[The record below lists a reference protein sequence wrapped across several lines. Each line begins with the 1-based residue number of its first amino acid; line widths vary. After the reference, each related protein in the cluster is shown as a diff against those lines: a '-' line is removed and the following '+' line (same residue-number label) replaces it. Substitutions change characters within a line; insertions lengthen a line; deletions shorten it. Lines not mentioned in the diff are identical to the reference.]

1 MSTFIPPTPAAHKSA
16 EQHEEPSE
24 QDSFNHLLFKVL
36 RLTSEQ
42 VQDLNDWM
50 KHQGIPNVHE
60 VIAQNFRKPH
70 ALEDDL
76 QFIRED
82 KPCHIQSNVMIS
94 LSLMITYIKH
104 LRYSAKTKYFGP
116 FYYIQIDPQDYDEWR
131 TTPPEEE
138 VHFQTPSKLGSPATP
153 RSMAT
158 SVASESYITLSNF
171 KKGIKRDASAY
182 PIFKNERYYNTFI
195 RHFKATAKAQGLNS
209 LMDPNFTPG
218 SDEYEQ
224 QLFQDQQDF
233 LYSVLISSLKTDF
246 SEALVKD
253 HEGDAQLIIELL
265 HEHHTGNS
273 QYSRSEINR
282 ITKYLTNIKLDD
294 TWRGTNESFLMH
306 YNDQLRLLDS
316 LVDSDEKLPDNTRVT
331 FLESAV
337 ESVPDL
343 RRVKIT
349 DNVLQ
354 AQLDS
359 TRPITYRSYFDLL
372 KDAAFHLDQ
381 ATKRGSKIRRTNV
394 HFSGPNNEDDHQN
407 LTSDDHQV
415 IQQEDV
421 CNEPPE
427 PLSYSVFQ
435 SHFQGSSTSSTQK
448 IFLPKPIWEKLSKD
462 QQQMIIDHNRSLP
475 KSGSSSI
482 STPNKSPSPLPHK
495 PTPQQTAKS
504 QQVHTHQSD
513 ESTADTTK
521 IETTPSDPLL
531 AMVHQS
537 IHTSNDDASD
547 ITKVLSAKRSRQ
559 IQVCKHYIFQ
569 HANHTNNQLVD
580 HGANGGLAGS
590 DMRVIYKT
598 HRKINISGIDNHEVN
613 GLDVVTAATLL
624 NTSLGKVIGI
634 FNEYAHLGKGSS
646 IHSSGQLEW
655 FKTHVDEKSIKVG
668 GTQLIT
674 TLEGYSVPLLIK
686 DGLAYATSL
695 GRPTD
700 QDMDTYPH
708 VFFTSPDEWDPSVLD
723 HDPPPLDGLD
733 PSQVLDQPF
742 GDPMFDAYGDFNE
755 RIIANLNIHLDAP
768 PEDYGSYIA
777 NLHQGSS
784 QEPDWNALRPFF
796 AWTSPSSIQD
806 TFNVTTRHG
815 SAPHTQDYI
824 KKHFKSR
831 NPVFNIPRCSEAV
844 ATDTIFSDTPAVD
857 DGSTM
862 AQFFCGRDTLVCDA
876 YGIKSTKQFINTL
889 SDNIRKRGAMD
900 TLISDGG
907 KYEISKRVTDLLR
920 SLFIQDYQSEPYH
933 QHQNKAEN
941 RFGLAKRYTNTVM
954 NTSGCPAFC
963 WLLCLQY
970 ICVVLNHL
978 ASPTLQGI
986 CPVQALEGTTPD
998 ISFLLHFSFYEPV
1011 YYRIDSSEPDLN
1023 FPSSSNEKKG
1033 YWVGFADNQGDSL
1046 TWRIL
1051 TEDTQKIII
1060 RSGVR
1065 SALRTTTNQRLA
1077 SPSGEGTTLP
1087 FPIPYSQSQNSLPLD
1102 PLDASTPNFEHFVK
1116 SQTGEDEDNP
1126 IPMANIDIPNLLGRS
1141 FLLPPEDNG
1150 ERHMAKV
1157 IDIDDHGQTLEDLIF
1172 KLKINKDQAEEIM
1185 SYNQL
1190 MDYIQKGTDAEEDP
1204 DSLFKFRDIVAH
1216 QGPLEST
1223 DPNHKGSKYNVM
1235 VEWESG
1241 EVTYEPLTLISKD
1254 DPITCAVYAKKH
1266 DLLDTTGWKHLKRY
1280 AKTSKRLIRA
1290 VKQSRIRQVRASVRY
1305 QHGFQ
1310 VPKDYNDAMR
1320 LDKENGNTHWQDAM
1334 DLELTQIHEYKVFKD
1349 TGKAK
1354 FHNGKVVTPD
1364 GFQKIRVHFAY
1375 AVKHDGRFKAR
1386 LVADGHLTKEPVE
1399 SIYSGVVSLRSLRM
1413 VVFLSQLNNLEIW
1426 GADVGNAYLEAY
1438 TDEKLC
1444 IMAGPELKELQGHL
1458 LIMVKALYGT
1468 RSGGARWH
1476 DRLFDILQEMKF
1488 KPSKADPDVWMRPEP
1503 GGTCYE
1509 YIAVYVDDLAIA
1521 AKDSQAFCNELK
1533 KKYNLKLKGVGPLD
1547 YHLGCTYK
1555 KDPDGTLAA
1564 DPRRYVNK
1572 ILESFERMFKE
1583 KPRKSRPPLEGGD
1596 HPELDTSELCD
1607 EHQTKQFQT
1616 LIGQLQWLISLGR
1629 FDIAVHVMSLSR
1641 FRAQPRKGHL
1651 DRAKRIIGYLL
1662 FLPDGA
1668 IRFRTGEPDFSSL
1681 KDQEYDWTRTVYS
1694 GACEQIPHDI
1704 PKHLGKHVQTT
1715 HYVDANL
1722 HHDLATGKAVTAAL
1736 HFLNQTPIDAY
1747 TKRQSTVETATYGSE
1762 FVAARTAVDQII
1774 DIRTT
1779 LIYLGVPIRDK
1790 SYMFGDN
1797 KSVVTSS
1804 TIPNST
1810 ISKRHHLASYHRVRE
1825 AIAAKFISFHW
1836 KDGKSNPADILS
1848 KHWEFATVWPMLKP
1862 ILFWRGETATQ
1873 LKGSDRIPSTTPAA
1887 EPPRDA
1893 KDSGSARSHSTHLET
1908 SSSTDPKRS
1917 PTQSVTR
1924 YQDQISV
1931 RCTRWTLRMPSFTR
1945 APHAQPSLSNFT
1957 RRDSDFG
1964 EPTRSRGT
1972 TRLEQNFPTSP
1983 QNKKTKLTHRSLYM
1997 SLRTILT
2004 PHVN

>member
-50 KHQGIPNVHE
+50 EHRGIPNVHE

-82 KPCHIQSNVMIS
+82 KPCYIQSNVMIS

-138 VHFQTPSKLGSPATP
+138 VHLQTPSKLGSPATP

-182 PIFKNERYYNTFI
+182 TIFKNERYYNTFI

-294 TWRGTNESFLMH
+294 TCRGTNESFLMH

-569 HANHTNNQLVD
+569 HANHTNNQLVER
-580 HGANGGLAGS
+580 GANGGLAGS

-755 RIIANLNIHLDAP
+755 RIIANLNILLDAP

-862 AQFFCGRDTLVCDA
+862 AQFFCGRDSLVCDA

-889 SDNIRKRGAMD
+889 SDNIRKRGAMH

-1023 FPSSSNEKKG
+1023 FPSFSNEKKG

-1102 PLDASTPNFEHFVK
+1102 PLAASTSNFEHFVK

-1157 IDIDDHGQTLEDLIF
+1157 IDIDDHGQTLEDIKF

-1280 AKTSKRLIRA
+1280 AKTSKRLIRD

-1364 GFQKIRVHFAY
+1364 GFQKIRVHFVY

-1438 TDEKLC
+1438 TDEKLS
-1444 IMAGPELKELQGHL
+1444 IMAGPEFKELQGHL

-1476 DRLFDILQEMKF
+1476 DRLFNILQEMKF

-1533 KKYNLKLKGVGPLD
+1533 KKYNLKLKGVGPLE

-1616 LIGQLQWLISLGR
+1616 LIGRLQWLISLGR

-1651 DRAKRIIGYLL
+1651 DRAKRIVGYLL

-1704 PKHLGKHVQTT
+1704 PKPLGKHVQTT
-1715 HYVDANL
+1715 HYVDASL

-1774 DIRTT
+1774 DICTT
-1779 LIYLGVPIRDK
+1779 LRYLGVPIRDK

-1873 LKGSDRIPSTTPAA
+1873 LKGSDRIPSTTPGA

-1893 KDSGSARSHSTHLET
+1893 KDSGSARSHS
-1908 SSSTDPKRS
+1908 K
-1917 PTQSVTR
+1917 
-1924 YQDQISV
+1924 
-1931 RCTRWTLRMPSFTR
+1931 
-1945 APHAQPSLSNFT
+1945 APRN
-1957 RRDSDFG
+1957 
-1964 EPTRSRGT
+1964 
-1972 TRLEQNFPTSP
+1972 
-1983 QNKKTKLTHRSLYM
+1983 
-1997 SLRTILT
+1997 
-2004 PHVN
+2004 

>member
-1 MSTFIPPTPAAHKSA
+1 MSTFIPPTPTATKSA

-24 QDSFNHLLFKVL
+24 QDSFNHLLYKVL

-50 KHQGIPNVHE
+50 KHRGFPNVHE
-60 VIAQNFRKPH
+60 IIVQNFRNPH
-70 ALEDDL
+70 ELKDDL
-76 QFIRED
+76 QFIRES
-82 KPCHIQSNVMIS
+82 KTYYIQANVMVS
-94 LSLMITYIKH
+94 LSLMTTYIKH
-104 LRYSAKTKYFGP
+104 LRHLAKAKHFGP

-131 TTPPEEE
+131 ISTPEEKI
-138 VHFQTPSKLGSPATP
+138 HFQTPSKFGSPATP

-158 SVASESYITLSNF
+158 SEASESYITLTNF

-195 RHFKATAKAQGLNS
+195 RHFKATAKAQGLS
-209 LMDPNFTPG
+209 TLMDPNFTPG
-218 SDEYEQ
+218 SDEYGQ
-224 QLFQDQQDF
+224 QLFQEQQDF

-253 HEGDAQLIIELL
+253 HEGDAQLILELL

-316 LVDSDEKLPDNTRVT
+316 LVDPEEKLPDNTRVT

-359 TRPITYRSYFDLL
+359 TRPITYKSYFDLL

-381 ATKRGSKIRRTNV
+381 ATKRGNKIRRTNV
-394 HFSGPNNEDDHQN
+394 HFSGPNDEGDHQN
-407 LTSDDHQV
+407 PLSDDLQA

-421 CNEPPE
+421 CSEPPE

-448 IFLPKPIWEKLSKD
+448 IFLPKHIWEKLSKD

-482 STPNKSPSPLPHK
+482 LTPNKSPSPLPHK

-513 ESTADTTK
+513 ESTADSTK

-537 IHTSNDDASD
+537 IHTSDDDASD

-580 HGANGGLAGS
+580 RGANGGLAGS

-646 IHSSGQLEW
+646 IHSSGHLEW

-674 TLEGYSVPLLIK
+674 TLDGYSVPLLIK

-700 QDMDTYPH
+700 HDMDSYPH

-742 GDPMFDAYGDFNE
+742 GDPMFGAYGDFNE
-755 RIIANLNIHLDAP
+755 RVIANLNILLDAP
-768 PEDYGSYIA
+768 PEDCRSYTA
-777 NLHQGSS
+777 NLHQSSS

-815 SAPHTQDYI
+815 IAPHTQDYI

-831 NPVFNIPRCSEAV
+831 NPVFNIPRRSEAV

-862 AQFFCGRDTLVCDA
+862 AQFFCGRDTLV
-876 YGIKSTKQFINTL
+876 IKSTKQFINTL

-920 SLFIQDYQSEPYH
+920 SLFIKDYQSEPYH

-954 NTSGCPAFC
+954 NTSGCPACC

-998 ISFLLHFSFYEPV
+998 ISFLLHFSFYEPI

-1077 SPSGEGTTLP
+1077 SSSGEGTTLP
-1087 FPIPYSQSQNSLPLD
+1087 FPIPYPQQSSNSLPLD
-1102 PLDASTPNFEHFVK
+1102 PIDASTSNFEQFVK
-1116 SQTGEDEDNP
+1116 SQSGEDEDPP
-1126 IPMANIDIPNLLGRS
+1126 IPMTNIDIPNLLGRS
-1141 FLLPPEDNG
+1141 FLLSPEDNG
-1150 ERHMAKV
+1150 ERYMAKI
-1157 IDIDDHGQTLEDLIF
+1157 IDIDDHGQHLEDIKF
-1172 KLKINKDQAEEIM
+1172 KLKISKDQAEEIM

-1241 EVTYEPLTLISKD
+1241 EITYEPLALISKD

-1290 VKQSRIRQVRASVRY
+1290 VKQSRIRQVRASARY

-1310 VPKDYNDAMR
+1310 VPRDYNDAMR

-1334 DLELTQIHEYKVFKD
+1334 DLELTQIHEYKVFRD

-1364 GFQKIRVHFAY
+1364 GFQKIRVHFVY

-1399 SIYSGVVSLRSLRM
+1399 SIYSGVASLRSLRM

-1444 IMAGPELKELQGHL
+1444 IMAGPEFKELQGHL

-1476 DRLFDILQEMKF
+1476 DRLFDILQELKF

-1521 AKDSQAFCNELK
+1521 AKDPQAFCNELK
-1533 KKYNLKLKGVGPLD
+1533 KKYNLKLKGVGPLE

-1555 KDPDGTLAA
+1555 KDPDETLAA

-1572 ILESFERMFKE
+1572 ILESYERMFME

-1651 DRAKRIIGYLL
+1651 DRAKRIVGYLL

-1681 KDQEYDWTRTVYS
+1681 RDQEYDWTRTVYS

-1704 PKHLGKHVQTT
+1704 PKPLGKHVQTT

-1722 HHDLATGKAVTAAL
+1722 HHDLATGKAVTAVL

-1779 LIYLGVPIRDK
+1779 LRYLGVPIRDM

-1797 KSVVTSS
+1797 RSVVTSS

-1873 LKGSDRIPSTTPAA
+1873 LKGSDRIPSTTPGA

-1893 KDSGSARSHSTHLET
+1893 KDSGSARPHSTHLET
-1908 SSSTDPKRS
+1908 SSTNRS
-1917 PTQSVTR
+1917 
-1924 YQDQISV
+1924 
-1931 RCTRWTLRMPSFTR
+1931 
-1945 APHAQPSLSNFT
+1945 
-1957 RRDSDFG
+1957 
-1964 EPTRSRGT
+1964 
-1972 TRLEQNFPTSP
+1972 
-1983 QNKKTKLTHRSLYM
+1983 
-1997 SLRTILT
+1997 
-2004 PHVN
+2004 

>member
-1 MSTFIPPTPAAHKSA
+1 MSTFIPPTPAANKSA
-16 EQHEEPSE
+16 EQHGEPSE

-50 KHQGIPNVHE
+50 KHRGIPNVHE

-82 KPCHIQSNVMIS
+82 KPCYIQSNVMIS

-104 LRYSAKTKYFGP
+104 LRYSAKTKYFGS

-158 SVASESYITLSNF
+158 SVASESYITLTNF

-407 LTSDDHQV
+407 LLSDDHQV

-421 CNEPPE
+421 CSELPE

-537 IHTSNDDASD
+537 IHTSDDDASD

-580 HGANGGLAGS
+580 RGANGGLAGS

-674 TLEGYSVPLLIK
+674 TLDGYSVPLLIK

-755 RIIANLNIHLDAP
+755 RIIANLNILLDAP

-815 SAPHTQDYI
+815 TAPHTQDYI

-831 NPVFNIPRCSEAV
+831 NPVFNIPRRSEAV

-954 NTSGCPAFC
+954 NTSGCPACC

-1077 SPSGEGTTLP
+1077 SSSGEGTTLP
-1087 FPIPYSQSQNSLPLD
+1087 FPIPYPKQSSNSLPLD
-1102 PLDASTPNFEHFVK
+1102 PLDASTPNFEQFVK
-1116 SQTGEDEDNP
+1116 SQSGEDEDHP

-1150 ERHMAKV
+1150 ERHMAKI
-1157 IDIDDHGQTLEDLIF
+1157 IDIDDHEQPLEDIKF
-1172 KLKINKDQAEEIM
+1172 KLKINKDQTEEIM

-1204 DSLFKFRDIVAH
+1204 DSLFKFRDIIAH

-1290 VKQSRIRQVRASVRY
+1290 VKQSRIRQVRASARY

-1364 GFQKIRVHFAY
+1364 GFQKIRVHFVY

-1444 IMAGPELKELQGHL
+1444 IMAGPEFKELQGHL

-1476 DRLFDILQEMKF
+1476 DRLFDILQELKF

-1521 AKDSQAFCNELK
+1521 AKDPQAFCNELK
-1533 KKYNLKLKGVGPLD
+1533 KKYNLKLKGVGPLE

-1572 ILESFERMFKE
+1572 ILESYKRMFKE

-1651 DRAKRIIGYLL
+1651 DRAKRIVGYLL

-1668 IRFRTGEPDFSSL
+1668 IRFRIGEPDFSSL

-1704 PKHLGKHVQTT
+1704 PKPLGKHVQTT

-1722 HHDLATGKAVTAAL
+1722 HHDLATGKL
-1736 HFLNQTPIDAY
+1736 SLQPC
-1747 TKRQSTVETATYGSE
+1747 
-1762 FVAARTAVDQII
+1762 
-1774 DIRTT
+1774 
-1779 LIYLGVPIRDK
+1779 
-1790 SYMFGDN
+1790 
-1797 KSVVTSS
+1797 TS
-1804 TIPNST
+1804 
-1810 ISKRHHLASYHRVRE
+1810 
-1825 AIAAKFISFHW
+1825 
-1836 KDGKSNPADILS
+1836 
-1848 KHWEFATVWPMLKP
+1848 
-1862 ILFWRGETATQ
+1862 
-1873 LKGSDRIPSTTPAA
+1873 
-1887 EPPRDA
+1887 
-1893 KDSGSARSHSTHLET
+1893 
-1908 SSSTDPKRS
+1908 
-1917 PTQSVTR
+1917 
-1924 YQDQISV
+1924 
-1931 RCTRWTLRMPSFTR
+1931 
-1945 APHAQPSLSNFT
+1945 
-1957 RRDSDFG
+1957 
-1964 EPTRSRGT
+1964 
-1972 TRLEQNFPTSP
+1972 
-1983 QNKKTKLTHRSLYM
+1983 
-1997 SLRTILT
+1997 
-2004 PHVN
+2004 

>member
-1 MSTFIPPTPAAHKSA
+1 MSTFIPPTPAANKSA
-16 EQHEEPSE
+16 EQHGEPSE

-50 KHQGIPNVHE
+50 KHRGIPNVHE

-82 KPCHIQSNVMIS
+82 KPCYIQSNVMIS

-104 LRYSAKTKYFGP
+104 LRYSAKTKYFGS

-158 SVASESYITLSNF
+158 SVASESYITLTNF
-171 KKGIKRDASAY
+171 RKGIKRDASAY

-265 HEHHTGNS
+265 HEYHTGNS

-407 LTSDDHQV
+407 LLSDDHQV

-421 CNEPPE
+421 CSEPPE

-537 IHTSNDDASD
+537 IHTSDDDASD
-547 ITKVLSAKRSRQ
+547 ITKILSAKRSRQ

-580 HGANGGLAGS
+580 RGANGGLAGS

-674 TLEGYSVPLLIK
+674 TLDGYSVPLLIK

-755 RIIANLNIHLDAP
+755 RIIANLNILLDAP

-815 SAPHTQDYI
+815 TAPHTQDYI

-844 ATDTIFSDTPAVD
+844 ATDTIFSDTPVVD

-889 SDNIRKRGAMD
+889 PDNIRKRGAMD

-954 NTSGCPAFC
+954 NTSGCPACC

-1023 FPSSSNEKKG
+1023 FPSSSNEEKG

-1077 SPSGEGTTLP
+1077 SSSGEGTTLP
-1087 FPIPYSQSQNSLPLD
+1087 FPIPYPKQSSNSLPLD
-1102 PLDASTPNFEHFVK
+1102 PLDASTPNFEQFVK
-1116 SQTGEDEDNP
+1116 SQSGEDEDHP

-1150 ERHMAKV
+1150 ERHMAKI
-1157 IDIDDHGQTLEDLIF
+1157 IDIVDHEQPLEDIKF

-1204 DSLFKFRDIVAH
+1204 DSLFKFRDIIAH

-1290 VKQSRIRQVRASVRY
+1290 SKQSRIRQGRASARY

-1320 LDKENGNTHWQDAM
+1320 LAKENGNTHWQDAM

-1364 GFQKIRVHFAY
+1364 GFQKIRVHFVY

-1444 IMAGPELKELQGHL
+1444 IMAGPEFKELQGHL

-1468 RSGGARWH
+1468 RSGGARRH
-1476 DRLFDILQEMKF
+1476 DRLFDILQELKF

-1521 AKDSQAFCNELK
+1521 AKDPQAFRNELK
-1533 KKYNLKLKGVGPLD
+1533 KKYNLKLKGVGPLE

-1572 ILESFERMFKE
+1572 ILESYKRMFKE

-1651 DRAKRIIGYLL
+1651 DRAKRIVGYLL

-1668 IRFRTGEPDFSSL
+1668 IRFRIGEPDFSSL

-1704 PKHLGKHVQTT
+1704 PKPLGKHVQTT

-1779 LIYLGVPIRDK
+1779 LRYLGVPIRDK

-1848 KHWEFATVWPMLKP
+1848 KHWEFATVWPMLRP

-1873 LKGSDRIPSTTPAA
+1873 LKGSDRIPSTTPGA

-1908 SSSTDPKRS
+1908 SSSDRP
-1917 PTQSVTR
+1917 
-1924 YQDQISV
+1924 
-1931 RCTRWTLRMPSFTR
+1931 
-1945 APHAQPSLSNFT
+1945 
-1957 RRDSDFG
+1957 
-1964 EPTRSRGT
+1964 
-1972 TRLEQNFPTSP
+1972 
-1983 QNKKTKLTHRSLYM
+1983 
-1997 SLRTILT
+1997 
-2004 PHVN
+2004 

>member
-1 MSTFIPPTPAAHKSA
+1 MSTFIPPTPTATKSA

-50 KHQGIPNVHE
+50 KHRGFPNVHE
-60 VIAQNFRKPH
+60 IIVQNFRNPH
-70 ALEDDL
+70 ELKDDL
-76 QFIRED
+76 QFIRES
-82 KPCHIQSNVMIS
+82 KTYYIQANVMVS
-94 LSLMITYIKH
+94 LSLMTTYIKH
-104 LRYSAKTKYFGP
+104 LRYLAKAKHFGP

-131 TTPPEEE
+131 ISTPEEE
-138 VHFQTPSKLGSPATP
+138 IHFQTPSKFGSPATP

-158 SVASESYITLSNF
+158 SEASESYITLTNF

-195 RHFKATAKAQGLNS
+195 RHFKATAKAQGLS
-209 LMDPNFTPG
+209 TLMDPNFTPG
-218 SDEYEQ
+218 SDEYGQ
-224 QLFQDQQDF
+224 QLFQEQQDF
-233 LYSVLISSLKTDF
+233 LYSMLISSLKTDF

-253 HEGDAQLIIELL
+253 HEGDAQLILELL

-316 LVDSDEKLPDNTRVT
+316 LVDPEEKLPDNTRVT

-343 RRVKIT
+343 RRVKI
-349 DNVLQ
+349 
-354 AQLDS
+354 
-359 TRPITYRSYFDLL
+359 
-372 KDAAFHLDQ
+372 
-381 ATKRGSKIRRTNV
+381 NV
-394 HFSGPNNEDDHQN
+394 HFCGPNDEEDHQN
-407 LTSDDHQV
+407 PLSDDLQA

-421 CNEPPE
+421 CSEPPE
-427 PLSYSVFQ
+427 PLNYSVFQ

-448 IFLPKPIWEKLSKD
+448 IFLPKHIWEKLSKN

-513 ESTADTTK
+513 ESTADSTK

-537 IHTSNDDASD
+537 IHTSDDDASD

-580 HGANGGLAGS
+580 RGANGGLAGS

-655 FKTHVDEKSIKVG
+655 FKTHVDDKSIKVG

-674 TLEGYSVPLLIK
+674 TLDGYSVPLLIK

-700 QDMDTYPH
+700 HDMDSYPH

-733 PSQVLDQPF
+733 PSQVLDRPF

-755 RIIANLNIHLDAP
+755 HIIANLNILLDAP
-768 PEDYGSYIA
+768 PEDCRSYTA
-777 NLHQGSS
+777 NLHQSSS

-815 SAPHTQDYI
+815 IAPYTQDYI

-831 NPVFNIPRCSEAV
+831 NPVFNIPRRSEAV

-889 SDNIRKRGAMD
+889 SDSIRKRGAMD

-920 SLFIQDYQSEPYH
+920 SLFIKDYQSEPYH

-954 NTSGCPAFC
+954 NTSGCPACC

-970 ICVVLNHL
+970 PCVVLNHL

-998 ISFLLHFSFYEPV
+998 ISFLLHFSFYEPI

-1077 SPSGEGTTLP
+1077 SSSGEGTTLP
-1087 FPIPYSQSQNSLPLD
+1087 FPIPYPQQSSNSLPLD
-1102 PLDASTPNFEHFVK
+1102 PIDASTPNFEQFVK
-1116 SQTGEDEDNP
+1116 SQSGEDEDHP
-1126 IPMANIDIPNLLGRS
+1126 IPMTNIDIPNLLGRS
-1141 FLLPPEDNG
+1141 FLLSPEDNG
-1150 ERHMAKV
+1150 ERYMAKI
-1157 IDIDDHGQTLEDLIF
+1157 IDIDDHGQHLEDIKF
-1172 KLKINKDQAEEIM
+1172 KLKTSKDQAEEIM

-1223 DPNHKGSKYNVM
+1223 DPDHKGSKYNVM

-1241 EVTYEPLTLISKD
+1241 EITDEPLALISKD

-1290 VKQSRIRQVRASVRY
+1290 VKQSRIRQVRASARY

-1310 VPKDYNDAMR
+1310 VPRDYNDAMR

-1334 DLELTQIHEYKVFKD
+1334 DLELTQIHEYKVFRD

-1364 GFQKIRVHFAY
+1364 GFQKIRVHFVY

-1444 IMAGPELKELQGHL
+1444 IMAGPEFKELQGHL

-1476 DRLFDILQEMKF
+1476 DRLFDILQELKF
-1488 KPSKADPDVWMRPEP
+1488 KPSKADPDVWMRPGP

-1521 AKDSQAFCNELK
+1521 AKDPQAFCNELQ
-1533 KKYNLKLKGVGPLD
+1533 KKYNLKLKGVGPLE

-1555 KDPDGTLAA
+1555 KDPDETLAA

-1572 ILESFERMFKE
+1572 ILESYERMFME

-1651 DRAKRIIGYLL
+1651 DRAKRIVGYLL

-1681 KDQEYDWTRTVYS
+1681 RDQEYDWTRTVYS
-1694 GACEQIPHDI
+1694 GAGEQIPHDI
-1704 PKHLGKHVQTT
+1704 PQPLGKHVQTT

-1722 HHDLATGKAVTAAL
+1722 HHDLATGKAVTAVL

-1779 LIYLGVPIRDK
+1779 LRYLGVPIRDM

-1797 KSVVTSS
+1797 RSVVTSS

-1862 ILFWRGETATQ
+1862 ILFWRGKTATQ
-1873 LKGSDRIPSTTPAA
+1873 LKGSDRIPSTNLGA

-1893 KDSGSARSHSTHLET
+1893 RDSGSARSHSTHLET
-1908 SSSTDPKRS
+1908 SSSDRP
-1917 PTQSVTR
+1917 
-1924 YQDQISV
+1924 
-1931 RCTRWTLRMPSFTR
+1931 
-1945 APHAQPSLSNFT
+1945 
-1957 RRDSDFG
+1957 
-1964 EPTRSRGT
+1964 
-1972 TRLEQNFPTSP
+1972 
-1983 QNKKTKLTHRSLYM
+1983 
-1997 SLRTILT
+1997 
-2004 PHVN
+2004 